1 MLFSKQ
7 VIIQA
12 ISSNLSRSLRYETA
26 IITELNFITFFFFFF
41 LFAKLKQYPEKVIES
56 ISQTV

>member
-7 VIIQA
+7 VIIQG

-26 IITELNFITFFFFFF
+26 IITELNFITFFFF

-56 ISQTV
+56 IAQTV